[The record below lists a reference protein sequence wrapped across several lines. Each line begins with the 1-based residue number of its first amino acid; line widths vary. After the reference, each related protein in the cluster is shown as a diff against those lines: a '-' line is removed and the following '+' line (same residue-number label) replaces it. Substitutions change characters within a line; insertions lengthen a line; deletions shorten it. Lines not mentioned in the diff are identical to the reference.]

1 MKIRKVTGYIGAEI
15 SDLNLAHEIT
25 LDISLDLTQALREAL
40 SQHQVIFLRSQYLN
54 LEQQRKLTKVFG
66 PAMQLPYVEPIAED
80 PHVIAVLKEAHDH
93 STGVFGG
100 EWHTDFSFLPS
111 PPAGS
116 ILNAVEIPDVGGDT
130 VWSSQIAA
138 YESLTPELKQ
148 LVDEREAVHVGKP
161 YGVRFAPLEK
171 ERASQ
176 SIKMRRGDPEAD
188 RETLHPAVITDPR
201 SGRRALFVNP
211 IYVTRFADMTEAE
224 SAPYLAELYKHAA
237 RPDFSCRLK
246 WQTGDIA
253 VWDNRM
259 ALHYATNDYDG
270 GRRLLYRTTFS
281 GPAPR

>member
-1 MKIRKVTGYIGAEI
+1 MKVEKVTGYIGAEI
-15 SDLNLAHEIT
+15 VDLNLADEIT
-25 LDISLDLTQALREAL
+25 LDIAQALREAL

-54 LEQQRKLTKVFG
+54 LEQQRELTKVFG
-66 PAMQLPYVEPIAED
+66 PLMQLPYVEPIAED
-80 PHVIAVLKEAHDH
+80 AHVIAVLKEAHEH
-93 STGVFGG
+93 NTGVFGG

-116 ILNAVEIPDVGGDT
+116 VLNAVEIPDVGGDT
-130 VWSSQIAA
+130 VWSSQIAV

-188 RETLHPAVITDPR
+188 RETLHPAVVTDPT

-211 IYVTRFADMTEAE
+211 IYVTRFADMTEAD
-224 SAPYLAELYKHAA
+224 SAPYLAELYKHAT

-246 WQTGDIA
+246 WQAGDIA
-253 VWDNRM
+253 LWDNRM

-270 GRRLLYRTTFS
+270 VRRLLYRTTFS
-281 GPAPR
+281 GSAPS